1 MKQLLHTP
9 EGVRD
14 IYGKDCRDK
23 AVLEHRIMSCMH
35 HFGYEQIQTPTFEYF
50 DIFNKER
57 GTVASKDMYKFFDR
71 EGNTLVLRPDM
82 TPSIARCVAK
92 YYRNSLQ
99 PIRLCYT
106 GNTFINN
113 SSYQGRLK
121 ETTQIGVELFNDGS
135 VLADADIIALTVKC
149 ILEAGIREFQIEI
162 GDADFFKG
170 LMEDTGLTDEEQ
182 EELRVLIKNKNLYGA
197 GDLLAGKSIDND
209 VKAILLKMPELFGS
223 IETLTEVR
231 TMTGNA
237 RALAALERMENIYEL
252 LKVYGYE
259 RYVSFDLGML
269 SKYKYYTG
277 IIFRAITYGTGE
289 AIASGGRYDNL
300 VSQFGVEM
308 PAIGMSITMDNLL
321 LALERQNLTDKEAKT
336 LVLVA
341 YKAQDYKRAIE
352 KAAELREQGE
362 SVGYLPKEAGCNVLD
377 MLATMPKN
385 VRMVVDILEDDT
397 SVYML

>member
-1 MKQLLHTP
+1 MNQLLHTP

-23 AVLEHRIMSCMH
+23 AMLEQRLMGCMH
-35 HFGYEQIQTPTFEYF
+35 RYGFEQIETPTFEYF

-99 PIRLCYT
+99 PVRLCYR
-106 GNTFINN
+106 GNTYINN
-113 SSYQGRLK
+113 SSFQGRLK

-135 VLADADIIALTVKC
+135 VLADADMIALTINC
-149 ILEAGIREFQIEI
+149 ILDAGLHDFQIEI

-170 LMEDTGLTDEEQ
+170 LMEETGLTDEEQ
-182 EELRVLIKNKNLYGA
+182 EALRVLIKNKNLFGA
-197 GDLLAGKSIDND
+197 TDLLAEKVIEND

-223 IETLTEVR
+223 VDMLREVR
-231 TMTGNA
+231 SMTDNA
-237 RALAALERMENIYEL
+237 RALAALDRMENIYEL
-252 LKVYGYE
+252 LVRYGYE
-259 RYVSFDLGML
+259 KYVSFDLGML

-300 VSQFGVEM
+300 VSQYGVEM
-308 PAIGMSITMDNLL
+308 PAIGMSLTLDNVL
-321 LALERQNLTDKEAKT
+321 LALERQNLSTAETKSV
-336 LVLVA
+336 VLIA
-341 YKAQDYKRAIE
+341 YEEQEYALAIE
-352 KAAELREQGE
+352 KVLALRASGE
-362 SVGYLPKEAGCNVLD
+362 SVGFLPKEPGANILD
-377 MLATMPKN
+377 MLPSMPKN
-385 VRMVVDILEDDT
+385 VRMIVDINEENS